1 MKWLVNLCDWIAAWS
16 LAIFS
21 SKARANAQKETATV
35 NHNDRQRDLRE
46 NPKPKP
52 TQHDLPEPLKTA
64 VVVSCRKENRVIE
77 HTCYTLKELAAY
89 VTKMRER
96 GFKITE
102 RSVDDPIVTG
112 DNEDT
117 GEKRDGD
124 SEVTA

>member
-1 MKWLVNLCDWIAAWS
+1 VWKRIVNAWDWIASFAI
-16 LAIFS
+16 AIFS
-21 SKARANAQKETATV
+21 SKARARAQEEMDSMT
-35 NHNDRQRDLRE
+35 
-46 NPKPKP
+46 PKPKKKNEERP
-52 TQHDLPEPLKTA
+52 TQPKLPEPLKSA
-64 VVVSCRKENRVIE
+64 IVVSCRKENRVIE

-89 VTKMRER
+89 VTNMRER

-102 RSVDDPIVTG
+102 RSVDDQVVAG